1 MKTRKT
7 NRNLLKEIPA
17 SGTTSSG
24 RAGFL
29 FLRELQKIL
38 ESRFLPIF
46 LCLFLLA
53 GCRMAVQFSTFFEP
67 EESEALNSIAA
78 QYGVKID
85 AQSRKKLL
93 AEQEQNAAK
102 IEKMYREKY
111 GAPEE
116 GMEDTDSLIFS
127 MRYEKGT
134 YGLTEE
140 EKRFLYRAEILQSLL
155 STLSQD
161 PSAIQIMASPD
172 YLKSGE
178 KSTLDVFSLT
188 GAEKEKYR
196 SVLDSLEKQAET
208 LSKKGDGATLFPN
221 RNGIHDNLYSLMKL
235 LLIFSL
241 FFLVLVFSFSMNQ
254 EFTSGTFPLVYSSRR
269 GRSYWKF
276 PALASASFGIL
287 GCVLFFA
294 VPLCIYIFRTGYWN
308 FWDASLCSCL
318 SQQPAV
324 PFASFTLGQYFFLS
338 LSVCAFLL
346 LLFSL
351 LLFTVSFFARSSL
364 GAIGSFAAIF
374 VVFLIPTFFLPLWF
388 SKVVSQC
395 SPFSMLIRC
404 GEWFCSLFQV
414 QVEGQTLLFPYLPW
428 QDGYTLLFWGIGLF
442 LLFLGSRWYFLRRA
456 SL

>member
-1 MKTRKT
+1 MKTRKSG
-7 NRNLLKEIPA
+7 RNLLRKIPA
-17 SGTTSSG
+17 SGTISSG
-24 RAGFL
+24 RSGFL
-29 FLRELQKIL
+29 FLQELQKMI

-53 GCRMAVQFSTFFEP
+53 GCRMAVQFSTFFDP
-67 EESEALNSIAA
+67 EESEALNGIAT

-85 AQSRKKLL
+85 APSRKKLL
-93 AEQEQNAAK
+93 AEQKQNAAK

-111 GAPEE
+111 GTPEE
-116 GMEDTDSLIFS
+116 GMGDTDSLIFS
-127 MRYEKGT
+127 MRYEKGA

-140 EKRFLYRAEILQSLL
+140 EKLFLFRAEILQSLL
-155 STLSQD
+155 PILSQE
-161 PSAIQIMASPD
+161 PSHIQIKASPD
-172 YLKSGE
+172 SLKSEE
-178 KSTLDVFSLT
+178 KTALDVLSLT
-188 GAEKEKYR
+188 GEEKETYG
-196 SVLDSLEKQAET
+196 SVWDALQKQAET
-208 LSKKGDGATLFPN
+208 LSKNGDGATLFPN
-221 RNGIHDNLYSLMKL
+221 RNSVHDNLYSLMQW

-241 FFLVLVFSFSMNQ
+241 LFLILVFSFSMNQ
-254 EFTSGTFPLVYSSRR
+254 EFASGTFSLVYSSRR

-276 PALASASFGIL
+276 PALASAVIGIL

-308 FWDASLCSCL
+308 FWEASLCSCL
-318 SQQPAV
+318 SQKPAV
-324 PFASFTLGQYFFLS
+324 PFAAFTLGQYFFLS

-351 LLFTVSFFARSSL
+351 LLFSVSFFARSSL

-374 VVFLIPTFFLPLWF
+374 AVFLVPTFFLPLWL

-414 QVEGQTLLFPYLPW
+414 PMEGQTLLLPYLPG